1 MDYVRVIVETD
12 LLKTFGIDKEKVDL
26 IRQKLTSSE
35 EFNFTKNEVELIY
48 KLAGFDLLSVS
59 EMRAALLLFGAKLSA

>member
-1 MDYVRVIVETD
+1 METD

-26 IRQKLTSSE
+26 IRQKLTSLE

>member
-1 MDYVRVIVETD
+1 MDYVRAIVETD

-26 IRQKLTSSE
+26 IRQKLTSLE

>member
-35 EFNFTKNEVELIY
+35 EFNFTKDEVELIY

>member
-1 MDYVRVIVETD
+1 MNVRVIVETD

-35 EFNFTKNEVELIY
+35 EFNFTKDEVELIY

>member
-1 MDYVRVIVETD
+1 VETD

-35 EFNFTKNEVELIY
+35 EFNFTKDEVELIY

-59 EMRAALLLFGAKLSA
+59 EMRVALLLFGAKLSA

>member
-26 IRQKLTSSE
+26 IRQKLTSLE

>member
-35 EFNFTKNEVELIY
+35 EFNFTKDEVELIY

-59 EMRAALLLFGAKLSA
+59 EMRAALLLFELN

>member
-1 MDYVRVIVETD
+1 MDYVRAIVETD

-35 EFNFTKNEVELIY
+35 EFNFTKDEVELIY

>member
-1 MDYVRVIVETD
+1 MDYVRAIVETD

-26 IRQKLTSSE
+26 IRQKLTSLE

-59 EMRAALLLFGAKLSA
+59 EMSAALLLFGAKLSA